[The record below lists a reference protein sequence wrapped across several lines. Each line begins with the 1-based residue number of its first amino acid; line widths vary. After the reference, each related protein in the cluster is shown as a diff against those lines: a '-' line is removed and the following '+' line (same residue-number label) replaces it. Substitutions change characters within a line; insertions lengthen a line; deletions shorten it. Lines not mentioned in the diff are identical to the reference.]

1 MATTKKGFIIDQ
13 SENKL
18 LPITRAELVL
28 DSKGHVALHSKEFL
42 AQDGLPGLITSG
54 ERALIN
60 QLSGSGEGQNLADIY
75 IKLDHINN
83 GLKVNNTSVYF
94 YDNAGST
101 PITITTTKDTNEDG
115 SKTPTLDLSVQPD
128 QTITIGLNT
137 LNAAGLSASGILR
150 SITVD
155 KYGRVT
161 AVSGSELT
169 NEDIPQTLTGKVLS
183 GATTSASEIANN
195 DLAVVNKAYVD
206 GKFDAINSVATGAL
220 VFKGTLSDKNS
231 AQGVLNN
238 NNCYYKVIGSFDIG
252 KDYIYTGDNSTS
264 AGMDITV
271 KTGDTLIVKDGKFVY
286 IPSGDEKE
294 TFITVGKKNETSILN
309 KAQGEVTFTFDGP
322 FTVTQG
328 SGNIAN
334 ISITEA
340 SDKTN
345 GYLSADDYKK
355 FNSYASQ
362 AATTYDGDISSDV
375 KGAYKI
381 GTLTVANYP
390 YDIYGI
396 NNTYS
401 LSLATGT
408 YNQQNCPTLKFTEND
423 SVYQYNIYGYNGIN
437 VEVDDKTLKLSST
450 NKVIE
455 SSEPYLNI
463 INNHQFEI
471 KIGSQDASTGEIN
484 SGLVDYEEF
493 HNYKQSVFNGTVTF
507 AVIENSLT
515 DPNYNYSYGSDALTK
530 AINVTI

>member
-1 MATTKKGFIIDQ
+1 MAIIKKGFIIDQ
-13 SENKL
+13 SENTL

-28 DSKGHVALHSKEFL
+28 DSNGVVALNSEQFL
-42 AQDGLPGLITSG
+42 AKNGLPGLVTAT

-60 QLSGSGEGQNLADIY
+60 QLSGSGEGQNLSNIY
-75 IKLDHINN
+75 TKLDYINN
-83 GLKVNNTSVYF
+83 GLKINGTIVRF
-94 YDNAGST
+94 YSETAGT
-101 PITITTTKDTNEDG
+101 PINVTSTLDDSEN
-115 SKTPTLDLSVQPD
+115 PTLALSVD
-128 QTITIGLNT
+128 NKNKISIGLNT
-137 LNAAGLSASGILR
+137 LSQSGISVSNIIR
-150 SITVD
+150 AIAVD

-161 AVSGSELT
+161 NVSGSELT
-169 NEDIPQTLTGKVLS
+169 NDDIPQLLTNKILS
-183 GATTSASEIANN
+183 GATTSTSEIANN

-206 GKFDAINSVATGAL
+206 DKFNAINSVATGAL

-271 KTGDTLIVKDGKFVY
+271 KTGDTLIVKDNKFVY

-362 AATTYDGDISSDV
+362 AATTYKGDIPSDD
-375 KGAYKI
+375 KGSYKI
-381 GTLTVANYP
+381 GTLTVADYP
-390 YDIYGI
+390 YNIYGI
-396 NNTYS
+396 NNIYS
-401 LSLATGT
+401 LSLVTGT
-408 YNQQNCPTLKFTEND
+408 YNQQDCPALKFTED
-423 SVYQYNIYGYNGIN
+423 DTSSFYNIYGYNGISTTI
-437 VEVDDKTLKLSST
+437 DGTTLKLSAT
-450 NKVIE
+450 NIVDTNSSNYLEIVDNYKFKV
-455 SSEPYLNI
+455 
-463 INNHQFEI
+463 
-471 KIGSQDASTGEIN
+471 KIGGYDAQENLIIP
-484 SGLVDYEEF
+484 GLVDYEEF
-493 HNYKQSVFNGTVTF
+493 YEYKKEVFKGTVAF
-507 AVIENSLT
+507 ASIENKLT
-515 DPNYNYSYGSDALTK
+515 DTQKTYHYGSQDLIE
-530 AINVTI
+530 AIAVEI